1 LKPQVT
7 LLTFADGKYRVS
19 QQSLAKSAIHVGF
32 SRTITL
38 SWPDIEN
45 TEFWES
51 NQSILTQPRGAGYW
65 LWKPY
70 IIRKH
75 LEQCAPNDV
84 LFYSDSALDGLYNFD
99 QFPTKLVERVMESKQ
114 GFVIGPTLHQT
125 GPLSRWCKRDSLIL
139 TGMDQEKILQ
149 KPMIQAGWN
158 LWRNTSRA
166 KEFLDLW
173 LLACTDARALTDQ
186 PNALGLPNHPDFM
199 DHRHDMSL
207 LTLLAYRERVEVLD
221 VANTGIFRLMNLRSR
236 SEASHRTL
244 KAPHNVERLLKG
256 ESAFRLM
263 LRSVLHLKRLR
274 RAPIVVG

>member
-1 LKPQVT
+1 MKPQVT
-7 LLTFADGKYRVS
+7 LLTFADGKYRAS
-19 QQSLAKSAIHVGF
+19 QQSLAKSAINVGF
-32 SRTITL
+32 SHAITL

-45 TEFWES
+45 TEFWKS

-75 LEQCAPNDV
+75 LEHCAPNEV
-84 LFYSDSALDGLYNFD
+84 LFYSDSAVDGLYNFD

-114 GFVIGPTLHQT
+114 GFVIGPVLHQT
-125 GPLSRWCKRDSLIL
+125 GALSRWCKRDSLLL

-149 KPMIQAGWN
+149 QPMIQAGWN
-158 LWRNTSRA
+158 LWRNTTKA

-173 LLACTDARALTDQ
+173 LLACADPRALTDQ
-186 PNALGLPNHPDFM
+186 ANELGLPNYPDFI

-207 LTLLAYRERVEVLD
+207 LTLLAYREKVEVLD
-221 VANTGIFRLMNLRSR
+221 VANTGIFHLMNLRSR

-244 KAPHNVERLLKG
+244 KAPHNVERLLAG

-274 RAPIVVG
+274 RAPIIAG